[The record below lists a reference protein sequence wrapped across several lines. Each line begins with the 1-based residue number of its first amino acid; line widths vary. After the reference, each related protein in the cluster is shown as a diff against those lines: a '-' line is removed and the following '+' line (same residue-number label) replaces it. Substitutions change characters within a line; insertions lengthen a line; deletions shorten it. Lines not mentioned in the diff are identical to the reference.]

1 MSISERDIKEIIEEV
16 VKKVAVTD
24 KYTSS
29 SVMTPNIPSSNGATV
44 GKGIFVSMEDAVNAA
59 FYAQKDYVQVSVE
72 KRKEIITAV
81 RKKMLDYCEELS
93 KEAVAE
99 SGIGRVPDRIQKTLL
114 AINKTPGVEDIEPY
128 AYTGDK
134 GMTLVEAAPF
144 GLIASITPT
153 TNPVETIINNT
164 ISMISGGNSVVYNP
178 HPRAKKVC
186 CKAISLINEAIVSVG
201 GPANLITTVESPT
214 IETGTFMMKH
224 PKVRLIVVTGGPGVV
239 KAAFD
244 CGKKVIAAG
253 PGNPPV
259 VVDETADIRQAAK
272 DIVDGASF
280 DNNVLC
286 IAEKEV
292 VAVKEI
298 YRQLVDEMQ
307 KHGAYLLTEEGQKRL
322 AGIILTQDGHVN
334 SKFVGKDASYILKQ
348 IDINVSDD
356 IRLII
361 AETDS
366 KHPFAVE
373 ELLMP
378 VIPIIRADNVD
389 EAIEMAYELE
399 HNHFHTAMMH
409 SKNVENLH
417 KMAKRSNVSIF
428 VKNAPSYAGLGFN
441 GEGPTTFT
449 ISSPTGEGI
458 TTARTFTRMR
468 RCVLAGYF
476 RIV

>member
-1 MSISERDIKEIIEEV
+1 MNFDEKELRNIVEDV
-16 VKKVAVTD
+16 VKKISVGNY
-24 KYTSS
+24 KESS
-29 SVMTPNIPSSNGATV
+29 SQPDIAQTSGNKTV
-44 GKGIFVSMEDAVNAA
+44 CPGVFHSMEDAVNAA
-59 FYAQKDYVQVSVE
+59 YFAQKDYILLSVQ
-72 KRKEIITAV
+72 KRKEIISSV
-81 RKKMLDYCEELS
+81 RTKMLNNVEKLS
-93 KEAVAE
+93 EDAVKET
-99 SGIGRVPDRIQKTLL
+99 GLGRLKDRIQKTIL
-114 AINKTPGVEDIEPY
+114 AINKTPGVEEIEPH

-134 GMTLVEAAPF
+134 GMTLEECAPF

-164 ISMISGGNSVVYNP
+164 ISMISGGNSVVFNP

-186 CKAISLINEAIVSVG
+186 AETIRLLNEAVSTVG
-201 GPANLITTVESPT
+201 GPANLVTSVNEPT
-214 IETGTFMMKH
+214 IDSGMFMMKH
-224 PKVRLIVVTGGPGVV
+224 PKVRLITVTGGPGVV
-239 KAAFD
+239 KAAFS

-259 VVDETADIRQAAK
+259 VVDESADIKRAAR

-298 YRQLVDEMQ
+298 YRELVDEMQ
-307 KHGAYLLTEEGQKRL
+307 KNNAVLIMPDVVEKLSKLLIKP
-322 AGIILTQDGHVN
+322 DGRVN
-334 SKFVGKDASYILKQ
+334 SDFVGKDASYILSQ
-348 IDINVSDD
+348 IDMNVPEET
-356 IRLII
+356 RLII
-361 AETDS
+361 CETD
-366 KHPFAVE
+366 KNHPFAVE

-378 VIPIIRADNVD
+378 VLPVIRADNVD
-389 EAIEMAYELE
+389 EAIETAYELE
-399 HNHFHTAMMH
+399 QNNFHTALMH

-417 KMAKRSNVSIF
+417 KMAVKSNVSIF

-441 GEGPTTFT
+441 GEGPATYT
-449 ISSPTGEGI
+449 IASPTGEGV
-458 TTARTFTRMR
+458 TTAKTFTRMR